1 MINGYRVYY
10 KLSKGIAVAYIRIYT
25 TKKAAKP
32 VIDCSLKPLKG
43 LVIP

>member
-1 MINGYRVYY
+1 M
-10 KLSKGIAVAYIRIYT
+10 AVAYIRIYT